1 MLKANFHYAIHV
13 AHLVAD
19 LVSDLSQTGSSYRH
33 VEIARTC
40 GRRPVQAIFH
50 YAILLAS
57 KSATSWRAGRKLDSV
72 TEFGRELVCDLLAS
86 WTA

>member
-1 MLKANFHYAIHV
+1 MQV
-13 AHLVAD
+13 ADLVAD
-19 LVSDLSQTGSSYRH
+19 LVSDLSQTGSLVADRF
-33 VEIARTC
+33 A

-57 KSATSWRAGRKLDSV
+57 RSATSWRAGRKLDAVMES
-72 TEFGRELVCDLLAS
+72 GCELVCDLLAS